1 MKIAQ
6 LSGSI
11 RSNVGKK
18 DAAQTRKNGQ
28 VPCVLYGS
36 GEQTHFSV
44 KVIDIERLIYS
55 PEVFQFELDIEG
67 KKAMAVVREL
77 QQHPVKGTIQHV
89 DFLQLEDNKP
99 VKVALPVRIT
109 GSARGVMSGG
119 KLMQAYRN
127 LNVVGL
133 PGVIPDAITL
143 DVTKLKIG
151 QSIRVNQV
159 NIEGVKILDP
169 HSSVVVSVR
178 MARGAV
184 KPADD
189 DDDEEEE
196 VSDEAATEVEATE
209 E

>member
-6 LSGSI
+6 LSGST
-11 RSNVGKK
+11 RANVGKK
-18 DAAQTRKNGQ
+18 DAKLTRNAGQ

-36 GEQTHFSV
+36 GEQIHFSV
-44 KVIDIERLIYS
+44 KIIDIERLIYS
-55 PEVFQFELDIEG
+55 PEVFQFELNIEG
-67 KKAMAVVREL
+67 KVKKAVVREL
-77 QQHPVKGTIQHV
+77 QQHPVKGNILHV
-89 DFLQLEDNKP
+89 DFLELEDNKA

-151 QSIRVNQV
+151 QSIRVGQV
-159 NIEGVKILDP
+159 QIPGVTILDP

-189 DDDEEEE
+189 ADDEEEVSEE
-196 VSDEAATEVEATE
+196 VVSETESTE

>member
-6 LSGSI
+6 LSGSA
-11 RSNVGKK
+11 RTNVGKK
-18 DAAQTRKNGQ
+18 DAKLTRNSGQ

-44 KVIDIERLIYS
+44 KIIDIERLIYS
-55 PEVFQFELDIEG
+55 PEVFQFELNIDG

-77 QQHPVKGTIQHV
+77 QQHPVKGNIQHV
-89 DFLQLEDNKP
+89 DFLQLEDNRP

-109 GSARGVMSGG
+109 GSAKGVISGG

-127 LNVVGL
+127 LNVIGL

-143 DVTKLKIG
+143 DVTSLKIG
-151 QSIRVNQV
+151 RSIRVGQV
-159 NIEGVKILDP
+159 NIEGVTILDP

-189 DDDEEEE
+189 DDDEVSEE
-196 VSDEAATEVEATE
+196 VTNETESTE

>member
-6 LSGSI
+6 LSGSL

-18 DAAQTRKNGQ
+18 DAAKTRREGQ

-44 KVIDIERLIYS
+44 KIIDIERLIYS
-55 PEVFQFELDIEG
+55 PEVFQFELNIDG
-67 KKAMAVVREL
+67 KKAKAVVREL
-77 QQHPVKGTIQHV
+77 QQHPVKGNIQHV
-89 DFLQLEDNKP
+89 DFLQLEDNRP
-99 VKVALPVRIT
+99 VRVALPVRIT
-109 GSARGVMSGG
+109 GSAKGVMSGG

-127 LNVVGL
+127 LRVIGL

-143 DVTKLKIG
+143 DVTNLKIG
-151 QSIRVNQV
+151 RSIRVGQV
-159 NIEGVKILDP
+159 QIPGVTILDP

-189 DDDEEEE
+189 DDD
-196 VSDEAATEVEATE
+196 DDEVEASVETE
-209 E
+209 ATEGE

>member
-6 LSGSI
+6 LSGSS
-11 RSNVGKK
+11 RANVGKK
-18 DAAQTRKNGQ
+18 DAKLTRNSGQ

-44 KVIDIERLIYS
+44 KIIDIERLIYS
-55 PEVFQFELDIEG
+55 PEVYQFELNIDG
-67 KKAMAVVREL
+67 KVAKAVVREL
-77 QQHPVKGTIQHV
+77 QQHPVKGNIQHV
-89 DFLQLEDNKP
+89 DFLQLEDSKP

-109 GSARGVMSGG
+109 GSAKGVMSGG

-127 LNVVGL
+127 LRVVGL
-133 PGVIPDAITL
+133 PSVIPDAITL
-143 DVTKLKIG
+143 DVTNLKIG
-151 QSIRVNQV
+151 RSIRVGQV
-159 NIEGVKILDP
+159 QVPGVTILDP

-189 DDDEEEE
+189 DDDEEVSEE
-196 VSDEAATEVEATE
+196 VTDETESTE

>member
-6 LSGSI
+6 LSGSA
-11 RSNVGKK
+11 RTNVGKK
-18 DAAQTRKNGQ
+18 DAKLTRNSGQ

-44 KVIDIERLIYS
+44 KIIDIERLIYS
-55 PEVFQFELDIEG
+55 PEVFQFELNIDG

-77 QQHPVKGTIQHV
+77 QQHPVKGNIQHV
-89 DFLQLEDNKP
+89 DFLQLEDNRP

-109 GSARGVMSGG
+109 GSAKGVISGG

-127 LNVVGL
+127 LNVIGL

-143 DVTKLKIG
+143 DVTSLKIG
-151 QSIRVNQV
+151 RSIRVGQV
-159 NIEGVKILDP
+159 NIEGVTILDP

-189 DDDEEEE
+189 DDDDEE
-196 VSDEAATEVEATE
+196 VSEEVTNEAESTE